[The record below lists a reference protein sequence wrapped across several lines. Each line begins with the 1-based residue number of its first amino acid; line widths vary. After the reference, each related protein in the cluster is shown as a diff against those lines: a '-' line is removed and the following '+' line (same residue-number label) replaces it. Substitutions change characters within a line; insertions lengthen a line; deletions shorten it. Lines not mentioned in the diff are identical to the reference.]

1 MQYPWLQTL
10 SDSMAASLAQDRM
23 PHALLLTGQR
33 GVGKAA
39 LADHLARQLLCESL
53 SADGIPCDR
62 CAGCLQYAA
71 GTHPDFFRVEPAED
85 SAVIKVD
92 QVRELA
98 ERLSLSSHQGGFKVA
113 LLTPADSLNINAAN
127 SLLKTLEEPSDN
139 TVLLL
144 VSAKPAQIPATI
156 RSRCQLL
163 RVDIPPRD
171 VALGWLTGQVPDE
184 QKEIYLQL
192 AHGAPLEALRQ
203 AQAGLI
209 PLRRERFDALLGI
222 LEGTGSALAVAHDWS
237 SDEDLQG
244 IHWLREWLMDLL
256 RIRLTGCTESV
267 RSADLVEGLAG
278 LARRLESRVMFTQ
291 LDSINS
297 LLRLSAGSLN
307 RQLLTEDV
315 LLAWAAQGRSGGRQ
329 FFEG

>member
-1 MQYPWLQTL
+1 
-10 SDSMAASLAQDRM
+10 M
-23 PHALLLTGQR
+23 PHGLLLTGLP

-39 LADHLARQLLCESL
+39 LADYLARQLLCAAL
-53 SADGIPCDR
+53 SADGVPCDR

-71 GTHPDFFRVEPAED
+71 GTHPDYFRVEPAED
-85 SAVIKVD
+85 ATVIKVD

-98 ERLSLSSHQGGFKVA
+98 EKLSLSSHHGGFKVA
-113 LLTPADSLNINAAN
+113 LLTPADSMNINAAN

-144 VSAKPAQIPATI
+144 VSARPAQLPATI
-156 RSRCQLL
+156 RSRCQLV
-163 RVDIPPRD
+163 RVEVPARD
-171 VALGWLTGQVPDE
+171 VALRWLAGQVPDD
-184 QKEIYLQL
+184 QKDIYLQL

-203 AQAGLI
+203 AQDGLI

-222 LEGTGSALAVAHDWS
+222 LDGTGSALAVARDWS
-237 SDEDLQG
+237 RDEELQG
-244 IHWLREWLMDLL
+244 IRWLREWLMDLL
-256 RIRLTGCTESV
+256 RIRLTGSTESV
-267 RSADLVEGLAG
+267 RSADLEAALAA
-278 LARRLESRVMFTQ
+278 LARRLESKVMFRQ

-315 LLAWAAQGRSGGRQ
+315 LLAWAAQGRSCR
-329 FFEG
+329 